1 MKSTPARKGAAQP
14 VPAKKPPLTLQ
25 RLVDT
30 WLLPVLF
37 VAIGGVIVW
46 AIWRH

>member
-1 MKSTPARKGAAQP
+1 MKTTPSKKTAAKAP
-14 VPAKKPPLTLQ
+14 SAKTPFTFQ
-25 RLVDT
+25 RLFDT

-37 VAIGGVIVW
+37 VAIGSVIVW

>member
-1 MKSTPARKGAAQP
+1 MKTTPSKKTVAKAP
-14 VPAKKPPLTLQ
+14 PANKPPVTFQ
-25 RLVDT
+25 RLFDK

-37 VAIGGVIVW
+37 VAIGSLIVW

>member
-1 MKSTPARKGAAQP
+1 MKTTPSKKTVAKAQP
-14 VPAKKPPLTLQ
+14 EKTAPLTFQQLF
-25 RLVDT
+25 DK

-37 VAIGGVIVW
+37 VAIGSGIVW